1 MTGCE
6 CAHTVEH
13 NHLPRSKN
21 THLVAALA
29 PRLLANFHPAQLDVL
44 TCSDHKIASEPK
56 KGNKIATTTQD
67 LNFGPVQI

>member
-1 MTGCE
+1 MTGRE

-13 NHLPRSKN
+13 NHTDRSKN

-29 PRLLANFHPAQLDVL
+29 PRLLANFHPGRVDVL

-56 KGNKIATTTQD
+56 KGNKISTTTQD
-67 LNFGPVQI
+67 LNFEPVQI